1 MGNMTAVQHGN
12 TNTQGQPERV
22 LNFGIAGLGIG
33 SGMVL
38 PGLMRMPIARVV
50 AAADIRADAQEM
62 FRDRYNGR
70 AYDSVEKLCEDP
82 EVDVIWV
89 ATPNDL
95 HCEHV
100 VMAARNG
107 KHIVCEKPMAVSV
120 EEARRMVDA
129 ADENGVT
136 LVLGHPTDL
145 GPAIAKMTAVAR
157 SGELGRVIQMGHW
170 MYSDWLL
177 KPRMP
182 EEYDI
187 NRGGGV
193 IYRHGPH
200 IVNTIRAIG
209 GGMVRSVRANWGA
222 WMPERPAPGNYSAFI
237 EFEDGTPATISY
249 NGYGYFNTQ
258 ELAWG
263 IGDRMYS
270 MDDAIRV
277 RRGLR
282 SGELDVAA
290 AKEKQREET
299 RTEAPATAPT
309 TRRPTGLSFGI
320 HLVSCERGTLR
331 HSQHGLL
338 VYDDNGQREL
348 EVEASETGLPEVK
361 ELYDAVTQ
369 GIAPKN
375 DGRWGLATLEVLI
388 AIMQSGRERREIM
401 LSHQCPVRE

>member
-1 MGNMTAVQHGN
+1 MTLADQTVGS
-12 TNTQGQPERV
+12 GQQRPEKV
-22 LNFGIAGLGIG
+22 LRFGIAGLGIG
-33 SGMVL
+33 SGMVI
-38 PGLMRMPIARVV
+38 PGLERMPIAEVV
-50 AAADIRADAQEM
+50 AAADVRPEALEM
-62 FRDRYNGR
+62 FRHRYHGR
-70 AYDSVEKLCEDP
+70 AYDSVQKLCEDP
-82 EVDVIWV
+82 DVDVVWV

-100 VMAARNG
+100 VAAANQG

-120 EEARRMVDA
+120 EQAQQMVDA
-129 ADENGVT
+129 AERNNVT

-145 GPAIAKMTAVAR
+145 SPAIYEMTRFAR

-222 WMPERPAPGNYSAFI
+222 WMPERPAPGNYSAFL

-249 NGYGYFNTQ
+249 GGYGYFNTQ

-270 MDDAIRV
+270 AEDALRIRQGL
-277 RRGLR
+277 RRG
-282 SGELDVAA
+282 EIDVAA
-290 AKEKQREET
+290 AKEQQREAT
-299 RTEAPATAPT
+299 RSEPVGMSPV

-320 HLVSCERGTLR
+320 HIVSCERGTLR
-331 HSQHGLL
+331 HSAHGLM
-338 VYDDNGQREL
+338 VYDDDGQREL
-348 EVEASETGLPEVK
+348 EVGAAESGLPEVR
-361 ELYDAVTQ
+361 ELYDAITK
-369 GIAPKN
+369 GTKPKN
-375 DGRWGLATLEVLI
+375 DGRWGLATLEVLV